1 MKTIVAFLCLVVA
14 ASLARAQSA
23 PASPAAKP
31 TESKTAAVKPADP
44 KATSVA
50 AKPTD
55 PKAAPTAPV
64 DPKAAKKEVKKEAPL
79 PKIPGT
85 VISRPNGTFLGLQ
98 LVSGNFVLSF
108 YDKKHKPMA
117 VDVTRATARWP
128 NNKTSL
134 PKDYRTVLNGSG
146 TALVGS
152 RPVLPPF
159 NFSVSIN
166 LLKGEGDK
174 AVLPPYVFS
183 VVFNLLQGEGDEA
196 KVVETYTVPF
206 SG

>member
-1 MKTIVAFLCLVVA
+1 MKTIVALVCFVVT
-14 ASLARAQSA
+14 ASLVHAQA
-23 PASPAAKP
+23 TP
-31 TESKTAAVKPADP
+31 TVKPVDP
-44 KATSVA
+44 KAPV

-55 PKAAPTAPV
+55 PKATATVV
-64 DPKAAKKEVKKEAPL
+64 DPKAAPGAKKEVKKEAPL

-85 VISRPNGTFLGLQ
+85 VISRNNGTFLSLK
-98 LVSGNFVLSF
+98 LVSNNFVLTF

-117 VDVTRATARWP
+117 IDVTRATARWP

-146 TALVGS
+146 TALVGQ

-159 NFSVSIN
+159 NFPVSI
-166 LLKGEGDK
+166 
-174 AVLPPYVFS
+174 V
-183 VVFNLLQGEGDEA
+183 LLQGDGDDA
-196 KVVETYTVPF
+196 KAVESYTVPF